1 VVVWIGRGFRSAQA
15 NRIERDTVLVER
27 VREQAL
33 ARGLHVIDVDGS
45 RPRAEIEAHVVSH
58 LRPYLP
64 V

>member
-1 VVVWIGRGFRSAQA
+1 
-15 NRIERDTVLVER
+15 VER

-45 RPRAEIEAHVVSH
+45 RPLAAVEAHVVSQF
-58 LRPYLP
+58 RPYLP